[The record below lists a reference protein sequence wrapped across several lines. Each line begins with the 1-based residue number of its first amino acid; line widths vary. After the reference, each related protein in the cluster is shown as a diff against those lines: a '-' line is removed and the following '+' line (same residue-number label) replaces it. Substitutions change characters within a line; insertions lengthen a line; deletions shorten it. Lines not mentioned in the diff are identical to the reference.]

1 MLLDRAPVF
10 WLTAR
15 QFIEGRSVRV
25 VALLAA
31 VPILLGGIDLIAAGS
46 GVDVRTLLG
55 NAVNELSIPTLFPL
69 IALILASTAIGNEI
83 SDRTLPYITLKPWS
97 RMRLVQEKFL
107 ATVLIGSIV
116 SIAFSA
122 VAWGLLAIVGGDL
135 DLRLLLA
142 IAVACLLAI
151 AGYAAVFSLLSL
163 MINRVLM
170 AGLLYVLIW
179 EDLLARFIPGLRL
192 LSIRHYVQSVY
203 TGILDDTQITVAQQ
217 SGMGSSLIVLAVVV
231 AVCLLLSWRRLE
243 HMDLD

>member
-1 MLLDRAPVF
+1 MLIDRAPVF

-31 VPILLGGIDLIAAGS
+31 VPILLGGIEIIASGS
-46 GVDVRTLLG
+46 SLEVRSLLG
-55 NAVNELSIPTLFPL
+55 NAVNELSIPTLLPL

-97 RMRLVQEKFL
+97 RMRVVQEKFL
-107 ATVLIGSIV
+107 ATVLIGTAISILL
-116 SIAFSA
+116 SA
-122 VAWGLLAIVGGDL
+122 VAWGLLGIVGSTL

-142 IAVACLLAI
+142 IAVACLLAV

-203 TGILDDTQITVAQQ
+203 TGILDEPRISVAQQ
-217 SGMGSSLIVLAVVV
+217 SGLGSSLIVLVVVV

-243 HMDLD
+243 RMDLD